1 MTQPDETE
9 PGTRTVAMRTKATV
23 LALLLTLAVT
33 GTVFGSE
40 IYKWVDEDGGVHYGD
55 RPTGEA
61 TEEHLTIRSQ
71 PTDTGAVQARVDQR
85 QSTQAVR
92 ARAKARAEEDQPSP
106 EELRAQTKKRA
117 EQCSTYRARLQKYV
131 QSRRLYRADEN
142 GERVYLDEDE
152 MQAAREQVQGKVEEY
167 CSS

>member
-1 MTQPDETE
+1 
-9 PGTRTVAMRTKATV
+9 MRTKTTA
-23 LALLLTLAVT
+23 LALLLTIAVT

-61 TEEHLTIRSQ
+61 SEEHLTIRSQ
-71 PTDTGAVQARVDQR
+71 PTDTSAVQARVDYR
-85 QSTQAVR
+85 QSTQA
-92 ARAKARAEEDQPSP
+92 ARAEAKAKAKEDQPSP
-106 EELRAQTKKRA
+106 EELRVEAKERA

-142 GERVYLDEDE
+142 GERVYLDEDQ
-152 MQAAREQVQGKVEEY
+152 MQAAREQVQNKVEEY